1 MKTIIYKILCI
12 AFISFWV
19 QNLNA
24 QDPNWTVNTSNYQ
37 YSMTFTTFLN
47 VDGETLTATNNKV
60 GAFVNGEIRG
70 VANVIYE
77 ANVNKYVAYLSVY
90 ANTNDETINFKIYN
104 SAKDQI
110 VTIDKN
116 ETFTIDGNIGG
127 IFQSYSIASPAL
139 SDKAV
144 FSSFNF
150 SGITALSESVS
161 SDKINIVLPK
171 DTNLSAL
178 IPVYN
183 SSIRSKVFVEDIL
196 QESGNTTQDFTNPII
211 YKVLSE
217 NEAVLTTYEVTVTS
231 SINETLTTVTIL
243 NSGNLNTVPIPLD
256 IIFSNDITGFDTSDF
271 ILENAI
277 ISSFTKIDS
286 RNFKV
291 EIIPFSQGHLSAQ
304 VKEGSTIDEDNNQN
318 EISNK
323 LAIIYDINKPLIHT
337 VSVDKNSDFW
347 WFIVDF
353 NEDVLNVDTT
363 DFKLKGA
370 ASNSLVISSIDAISN
385 KQYKVNITNSNT
397 EIGVISL
404 QLNSDSDIEDN
415 SGNKVILS
423 EFEAYFLNNEVLS
436 TENNFFLD
444 TISIAPNPVVNLLK
458 VSLKEG
464 FLKQV
469 VIFDINGKIVYSKK
483 SNQNKMTIN
492 FENKSQGMYFLRIIS
507 DKEIQTK
514 KIIKI

>member
-12 AFISFWV
+12 AFTSFWV

-24 QDPNWTVNTSNYQ
+24 QDPNWTVNISNYQ

-47 VDGETLTATNNKV
+47 VDGKTLTATNDKV
-60 GAFVNGEIRG
+60 AAFVNGELRG
-70 VANVIYE
+70 VTNVIYVTS
-77 ANVNKYVAYLSVY
+77 VNKYVAYLTVY
-90 ANTNDETINFKIYN
+90 ANTNNEIINFKIYD
-104 SAKDQI
+104 SAKD
-110 VTIDKN
+110 VVVNIDKN
-116 ETFTIDGNIGG
+116 ETFAIDENVGG

-144 FSSFNF
+144 FNSFNF
-150 SGITALSESVS
+150 SGITALSKDIS

-196 QESGNTTQDFTNPII
+196 QESGNSTQDFTNLII
-211 YKVLSE
+211 YNVLSE
-217 NEAVLTTYEVTVTS
+217 NEAVLTSYEVSVTS
-231 SINETLTTVTIL
+231 TVNENPTTVTIL
-243 NSGNLNTVPIPLD
+243 NPGNLNIVPIPLN
-256 IIFSNDITGFDTSDF
+256 ISFSNNTIGFDVSDF
-271 ILENAI
+271 IIENAI
-277 ISSFTKIDS
+277 ISSFIKIDS
-286 RNFKV
+286 KNFKV
-291 EIIPFSQGHLSAQ
+291 EIIPLSQGLLSAQ

-323 LAIIYDINKPLIHT
+323 LAIIYDINKPLIHI
-337 VSVDKNSDFW
+337 VSVDTNADSW

-353 NEDVLNVDTT
+353 NEDVLNVDKT
-363 DFKLKGA
+363 DFKLKGVA
-370 ASNSLVISSIDAISN
+370 ANSLVISSIEAISN
-385 KQYKVNITNSNT
+385 KQYKVNISNSNT
-397 EIGVISL
+397 ETGVISL
-404 QLNSDSDIEDN
+404 QLNNESDIIDN
-415 SGNKVILS
+415 SDNKIILS

-436 TENNFFLD
+436 IKDNFFLND
-444 TISIAPNPVVNLLK
+444 VSITPNPVVNLLK

-483 SNQNKMTIN
+483 SNQNKLTIN
-492 FENKSQGMYFLRIIS
+492 FENKTQGIYFLRIIS
-507 DKEIQTK
+507 DKGIQTK